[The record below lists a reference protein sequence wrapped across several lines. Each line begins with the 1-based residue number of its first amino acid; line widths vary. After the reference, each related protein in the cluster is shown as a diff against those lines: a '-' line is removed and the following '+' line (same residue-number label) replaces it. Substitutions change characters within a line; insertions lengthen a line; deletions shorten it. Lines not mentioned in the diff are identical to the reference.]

1 MNVAVVYSLPSSRLL
16 NTKYG
21 VTDEDS
27 KVIAEKVVIALHAMG
42 METAVYAVTEDT
54 IKDILKIKTDCIFNL
69 IEWSGLDIHL
79 SQQAFECF
87 RQLNVPM
94 TGSSEEMFV
103 LTGDKIRVKQELQK
117 AEIPTPRG
125 AFFTTGDE
133 VIPGDLPYPVIV
145 KPSLEH
151 CSMGLGYDAI
161 AHTEKELRPIVQ
173 RQIAGFEQPVIAEEF
188 IVGRELLV
196 YLLEEKDQV
205 RVLPIE
211 EILFAGTNPLVFQT
225 YESKWGGEPGSE
237 ASTDVASDAVLAKLT
252 EAEQNIIESASIK
265 AFKYLGLRGYARFD
279 MRLKNDIPYILETNA
294 NSSVYDGENDLQD
307 PNDEVIFGIKFID
320 YVRGILDSALYHFR
334 RGDII

>member
-1 MNVAVVYSLPSSRLL
+1 MHVAVVYSLPPSRLAS
-16 NTKYG
+16 TKYG
-21 VTDEDS
+21 ATDEDS
-27 KVIAEKVVIALHAMG
+27 KVIAEKVVIALTALG
-42 METAVYAVTEDT
+42 METEVYPIAEDN
-54 IKDILKIKTDCIFNL
+54 IQDILKIKTDCIFNL

-79 SQQAFECF
+79 SQRAFECF
-87 RQLNVPM
+87 RQLKVPV

-103 LTGDKIRVKQELQK
+103 LTGDKIRVKQALQK
-117 AEIPTPRG
+117 SQIPTPRG

-133 VIPGDLPYPVIV
+133 AIPADLTYPVIV

-161 AHTEKELRPIVQ
+161 AHTEDELRPIVK
-173 RQIAGFEQPVIAEEF
+173 RQIAEFGQSVIAEEF

-211 EILFAGTNPLVFQT
+211 EILFAGDNPLVFQT
-225 YESKWGGEPGSE
+225 YESKWGADDGHEL
-237 ASTDVASDAVLAKLT
+237 TDVASDAVVAKLT
-252 EAEQNIIESASIK
+252 KAEQERIEHESIK

-279 MRLKNDIPYILETNA
+279 VRLKDGVPYILETNA

-307 PNDEVIFGIKFID
+307 PNDEVIFGIRFID
-320 YVRGILDSALYHFR
+320 YIKGILDSALYHHAKSEV
-334 RGDII
+334 I